1 MTGNE
6 GESAEP
12 RIKRP
17 IDDWNGVII
26 EPGQT
31 RDVQVSIGESYSGFD
46 VLIPVQVRRAVED
59 GPVVFI
65 TAALHGDEIN
75 GTGAI
80 RSLIMDDTLRLK
92 KGVLVLAPVLNIL
105 GFDNHT
111 RYLPD
116 RRDLN
121 RVFPG
126 SPSGS
131 LASRMARRIFDEIV
145 ARCDYGI
152 DLHTAAIRR
161 TNFPNVRV
169 DWGNPE
175 ARKLAEAFG
184 SELIVTGKGPIG
196 AFRRTACGVGCATI
210 ILEAGEVSKVE
221 PSIVNWELRGIRNVL
236 VKLGMISGT
245 HVPASRKFIIDKT
258 KWVRA
263 DRGGFLQFHA
273 APGEVVRQGQL
284 LATNAGLLGN
294 QLNQI
299 VAPFDAIVIGTT
311 TLPAVSPGEPICHLG
326 FLVDDAQM
334 VQNHLE
340 KDEMYGTVSDHLAT
354 SMVIDRPH
362 DTGG

>member
-1 MTGNE
+1 MTGSDDE
-6 GESAEP
+6 QP
-12 RIKRP
+12 QRIKRP

-26 EPGQT
+26 EPGQV
-31 RDVQVSIGESYSGFD
+31 RDVQVAIGESYSGVD
-46 VLIPVQVRRAVED
+46 VLIPVQVRRAVEP
-59 GPVVFI
+59 GPVIFV

-75 GTGAI
+75 GTGTI
-80 RSLIMDDTLRLK
+80 RSLIMDDDLRLK
-92 KGVLVLAPVLNIL
+92 RGALVLAPVLNIL
-105 GFDNHT
+105 GFDRHS

-121 RVFPG
+121 RSFPG
-126 SPSGS
+126 SRTGS

-169 DWGNPE
+169 DWKDPA
-175 ARKLAEAFG
+175 ARMLAEAFG
-184 SELIVTGKGPIG
+184 SELIVAGKGPVG
-196 AFRRTACGVGCATI
+196 AFRRSACKAGCATI

-221 PSIVNWELRGIRNVL
+221 PSIVSWELRGIRNVL

-245 HVPASRKFIIDKT
+245 QIPSSRKLVIERT
-258 KWVRA
+258 RWVRA

-273 APGEVVRQGQL
+273 SPGDVVRKGQL
-284 LATNAGLLGN
+284 LATNTGLLGQQRN
-294 QLNQI
+294 Q
-299 VAPFDAIVIGTT
+299 VFAPFDAVIIGTT

-326 FLVDDAQM
+326 FLVDDAQT
-334 VQNHLE
+334 VRQQLAE
-340 KDEMYGTVSDHLAT
+340 DELYGTVADHLAT
-354 SMVIDRPH
+354 NLLIDRPN